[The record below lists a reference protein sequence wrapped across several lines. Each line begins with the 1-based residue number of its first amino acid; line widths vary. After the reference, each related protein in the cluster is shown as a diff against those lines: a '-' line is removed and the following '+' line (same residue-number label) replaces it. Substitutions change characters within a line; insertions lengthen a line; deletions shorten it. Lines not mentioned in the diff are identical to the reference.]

1 MRVRGWLTPMLA
13 FALLSLPALLR
24 AQADAAPPN
33 HLYDKWQFTVAG
45 TTVILGSNARVDP
58 EDGGTG
64 NDVDLEDDLG
74 LDRST
79 FQGRLSMR
87 WRPGRRHE
95 LEAGYQFI
103 GRSAHRV
110 LQDTI
115 VFADT
120 TFPAGF
126 DVRTKFNSDNAF
138 LTYRFAFMA
147 KENTQVG
154 VGVGL
159 GALFLGASLD
169 GIGFVDPD
177 TVEVSESFDQVAPI
191 GSVGLYGRFRFADKW
206 HVNADARAI
215 GITIDRFDIS
225 VLEGGLSTQYFF
237 SPKWGAELGWSYSG
251 VEVEFASE
259 SGGRT
264 AKIEY
269 DFQTARLGVVFVP

>member
-1 MRVRGWLTPMLA
+1 MRVRGWLTPMLV
-13 FALLSLPALLR
+13 FVLLALPGALR

-33 HLYDKWQFTVAG
+33 HLYDKWQFSGAATWVF
-45 TTVILGSNARVDP
+45 LGSNARVDP
-58 EDGGTG
+58 EDGGEG
-64 NDVDLEDDLG
+64 SEIDLEDDLG
-74 LDRST
+74 LDKSE
-79 FQGRLSMR
+79 FQGRLSVR

-103 GRSAHRV
+103 RRNNTRT

-120 TFPAGF
+120 SFPAGF
-126 DVRTKFNSDNAF
+126 RAKTKFNSDNAF
-138 LTYRFAFMA
+138 LTYRFAVMA
-147 KENTQVG
+147 KENSQLGLALG
-154 VGVGL
+154 V
-159 GALFLGASLD
+159 GALFLGASID
-169 GIGFVDPD
+169 GDGEIGPD
-177 TVEVSESFDQVAPI
+177 SVHVKESFDQIAPI

-251 VEVEFASE
+251 VEVEATSE
-259 SGGRT
+259 SGERS

-269 DFQTARLGVVFVP
+269 DFQTVRLGIVFVP